1 MSELCEYFLY
11 FTVHLM
17 EVLQS
22 YPAFEEHEFS
32 PELVDRAVSVI
43 GLIVPLGVYLLVLFM
58 IALAGLCMY
67 KAIGGRRK

>member
-1 MSELCEYFLY
+1 MSELCEYFVY
-11 FTVHLM
+11 FTIHLI
-17 EVLQS
+17 EVIHS

-32 PELVDRAVSVI
+32 PEVVDRAVSFFGIVVPA
-43 GLIVPLGVYLLVLFM
+43 GLYLLVLFM

>member
-11 FTVHLM
+11 FTVHLI
-17 EVLQS
+17 EVMLQ
-22 YPAFEEHEFS
+22 YPAFSEHEFS
-32 PELVDRAVSVI
+32 PEIIDRAVSVI
-43 GLIVPLGVYLLVLFM
+43 GLVVPLGLYLLVLFM